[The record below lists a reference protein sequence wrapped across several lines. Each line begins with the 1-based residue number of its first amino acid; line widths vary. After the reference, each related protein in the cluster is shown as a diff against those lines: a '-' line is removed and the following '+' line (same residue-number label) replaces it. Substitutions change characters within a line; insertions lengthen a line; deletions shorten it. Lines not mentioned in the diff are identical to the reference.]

1 PEVHISPMYSS
12 SQPHINK
19 LLCAVLDFYPAEVE
33 VKWFRNGQEELERVV
48 STEVMQN
55 GDWSYQVLVML
66 ETSPQHGDT
75 YSCQVQ
81 HVSLQQPSSQHW

>member
-1 PEVHISPMYSS
+1 PEVQTYPVRSS
-12 SQPHINK
+12 SQPQNNK
-19 LLCAVLDFYPAEVE
+19 LVCAVLDSYPGEVE
-33 VKWFRNGQEELERVV
+33 VKWFWNGQEELERVV

-55 GDWSYQVLVML
+55 RDWSCQVLVML

-75 YSCQVQ
+75 YRCQVQ

>member
-1 PEVHISPMYSS
+1 PKVRISALHSS

-19 LLCAVLDFYPAEVE
+19 LLCYVTAFYPAEVE